1 MKESSVRHMKYND
14 DIIEHKMNVQGG
26 MKGMEVGT
34 FEDIYL
40 CFNGRHS

>member
-26 MKGMEVGT
+26 MKGDGGGN
-34 FEDIYL
+34 F
-40 CFNGRHS
+40 